1 MAGFIYLA
9 FVLGIVLVA
18 VYGAVMAEVFN
29 PMLGAAETHAATNEA
44 ATGVMWAQSFF
55 ELLPLVLLG
64 LLVFIL
70 IVGVVVR
77 RGRVGGGGI

>member
-1 MAGFIYLA
+1 MAAFIYLA

-18 VYGAVMAEVFN
+18 VVGSVLTEVYN
-29 PMLGAAETHAATNEA
+29 PIIDQSATHATSAEA
-44 ATGVMWAQSFF
+44 ATGVMWIESFF
-55 ELLPLVLLG
+55 DLLPLLMMG

-77 RGRVGGGGI
+77 RNRVGGGI